1 MNSLNQSDW
10 PLTYFICPM
19 YFPPVSREGAGDEVP
34 RAAGEGPIH
43 LKPKEESE
51 INEGTEVRRGVI
63 KLE

>member
-1 MNSLNQSDW
+1 
-10 PLTYFICPM
+10 M

-34 RAAGEGPIH
+34 RAAGDGPIH